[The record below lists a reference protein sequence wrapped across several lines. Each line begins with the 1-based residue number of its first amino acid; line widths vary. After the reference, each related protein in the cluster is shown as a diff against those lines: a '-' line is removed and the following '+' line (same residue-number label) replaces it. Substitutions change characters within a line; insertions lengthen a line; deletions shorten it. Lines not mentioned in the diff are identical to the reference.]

1 MPAPG
6 NLPTGEANGDY
17 MIGKKI
23 QTDHTVYAAVP
34 NPILL
39 SSVPKTDK
47 PSMSCRVNFPP
58 LGTKA

>member
-17 MIGKKI
+17 LIGKES
-23 QTDHTVYAAVP
+23 QTNRTVYAAVP
-34 NPILL
+34 DPILL

-47 PSMSCRVNFPP
+47 PSLSCSVSFRH
-58 LGTKA
+58 LGIKA